1 MNVTAQV
8 VCGRCPICAVV
19 LPFGIVKAVRSHWWK
34 VKVNVT
40 LDFDYTDYIA
50 HVWTHERNQP

>member
-1 MNVTAQV
+1 MNSITQV
-8 VCGRCPICAVV
+8 VNGECPACGVE
-19 LPFGIVKAVRSHWWK
+19 LPFGTVKAVRSHWWK

-50 HVWTHERNQP
+50 HIWTHGKDQA